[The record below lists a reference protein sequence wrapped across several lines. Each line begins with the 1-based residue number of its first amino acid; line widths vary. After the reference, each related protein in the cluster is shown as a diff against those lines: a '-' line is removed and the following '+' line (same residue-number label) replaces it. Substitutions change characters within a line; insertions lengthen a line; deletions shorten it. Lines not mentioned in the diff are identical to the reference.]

1 MVPTPKSTHKRDAGR
16 ESPRPAS
23 STRTG
28 GPQRPGVAQLGR
40 RIGTAANIVA
50 LIGLL
55 LVVFQLRQN
64 RDLMRAQIRHELS
77 MGIVDLLMEPAAN
90 AQLANVLLRAEQ
102 GETLQPEEEFQF
114 RMRSNALLRYW
125 EDVHYQYRQGL
136 YDAMEFTRQKGA
148 WAAAFQRSVG
158 LVQYWCE
165 VRTLYSPQF
174 AAELDSLVPKDA
186 CPAAKGDQKQ

>member
-1 MVPTPKSTHKRDAGR
+1 MVPTPNNTHERDAGR
-16 ESPRPAS
+16 EIPIPAIS
-23 STRTG
+23 KPAG
-28 GPQRPGVAQLGR
+28 GPQRTGAIWSGR
-40 RIGTAANIVA
+40 WIGMAANIGA

-77 MGIVDLLMEPAAN
+77 MGIVDLLMEPASN
-90 AQLANVLLRAEQ
+90 AQLASILLRAEQ
-102 GETLQPEEEFQF
+102 GDTLQPEEEFQF
-114 RMRSNALLRYW
+114 RLRSNALLRYW

-136 YDAMEFTRQKGA
+136 YDMVEFTQQKRA
-148 WAAAFQRSVG
+148 WAGALQRSIG

-174 AAELDSLVPKDA
+174 AAEIDSLVPKGA
-186 CPAAKGDQKQ
+186 CTTIGGG